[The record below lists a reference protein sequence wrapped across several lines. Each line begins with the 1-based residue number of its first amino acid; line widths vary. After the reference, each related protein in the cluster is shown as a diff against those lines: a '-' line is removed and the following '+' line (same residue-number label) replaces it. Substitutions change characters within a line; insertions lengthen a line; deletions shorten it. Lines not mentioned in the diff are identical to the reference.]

1 MYVIGN
7 PGISTTILDCTITE
21 GIVSSPSRRL
31 GDDTNIQTS
40 AQVNPGSSGGPLFNG
55 NGLVVGQV
63 VLKAT
68 IEGAGFAATPSD
80 QLVGFLVRNTDLSA
94 GLKLW
99 REWMDSSGTRRIAAT
114 LEEISDDA
122 IMLHRADGA
131 EFLVPLDQLSKP
143 DQSFIELLRRDLSR

>member
-1 MYVIGN
+1 M
-7 PGISTTILDCTITE
+7 
-21 GIVSSPSRRL
+21 
-31 GDDTNIQTS
+31 
-40 AQVNPGSSGGPLFNG
+40 
-55 NGLVVGQV
+55 

-68 IEGAGFAATPSD
+68 IEGAGFATPSD

-122 IMLHRADGA
+122 IMLHSADGA